1 MSEKSQGPKLKVYC
15 PELMK
20 MIGPGEF
27 SWCPYYQAE
36 KLTIEDEEGIL
47 KQVFRCH
54 VKCGCTVHYQYYEG
68 GELKTKTI
76 DVIENEDRLRELIK
90 VGSKETATSK
100 KKVLLVDDDEDFLFI
115 HSSLL
120 NNHGYEV
127 ITAESEKECRE
138 KLKTITPDLI
148 ILDVMMEHLDSGF
161 DLSKEIKGRFPSVP
175 IILLTSIV
183 EETGLPI
190 PSSDDA
196 KKKLLH
202 ADAFIN
208 KPVNQE
214 NLLKTIKELLS

>member
-1 MSEKSQGPKLKVYC
+1 MSEKSKGSKLTVYC

-36 KLTIEDEEGIL
+36 KLSIEDEEGVL

-90 VGSKETATSK
+90 EGSKKPESQNK
-100 KKVLLVDDDEDFLFI
+100 RILLVDDDEDFLLI

-120 NNHGYEV
+120 SSHGYEV

-138 KLKTITPDLI
+138 ILEASKPDLI
-148 ILDVMMEHLDSGF
+148 ILDVMMEYLDSGF
-161 DLSKEIKGRFPSVP
+161 DLSKEIKSKFPSVP
-175 IILLTSIV
+175 IILLTSII

-190 PSSDDA
+190 PASEEA
-196 KKKLLH
+196 RKKLLN

-214 NLLKTIKELLS
+214 NLLATIKELLS

>member
-1 MSEKSQGPKLKVYC
+1 MSEKSKGSKLTVYC

-36 KLTIEDEEGIL
+36 KLSIEDTEGIL

-68 GELKTKTI
+68 GKLKTKTM

-90 VGSKETATSK
+90 EGSKEIGLSRK
-100 KKVLLVDDDEDFLFI
+100 KILLVDDDEDFLLI

-120 NNHGYEV
+120 SNHGYEV

-138 KLKTITPDLI
+138 ILEKDTPDLI
-148 ILDVMMEHLDSGF
+148 ILDIMMEYLDSGL
-161 DLSKEIKGRFPSVP
+161 DLSKEIKSRFPSVP

-190 PSSDDA
+190 PASEDA
-196 KKKLLH
+196 KMKLLN
-202 ADAFIN
+202 AEAFIN
-208 KPVNQE
+208 KPVNKE
-214 NLLKTIKELLS
+214 NLLTTIKELLS

>member
-1 MSEKSQGPKLKVYC
+1 MSEQSKGSKLTVYC

-36 KLTIEDEEGIL
+36 KLSIEDEEGVL

-90 VGSKETATSK
+90 EGSKETTPTK
-100 KKVLLVDDDEDFLFI
+100 KKILLVDDDEDFLLI

-120 NNHGYEV
+120 SGHGYDV
-127 ITAESEKECRE
+127 ITSESEKDCRE
-138 KLKTITPDLI
+138 ILKKITPDLI

-161 DLSKEIKGRFPSVP
+161 DLSKEIKSQYPSIP
-175 IILLTSIV
+175 IILLTSFV
-183 EETGLPI
+183 EETGLSI
-190 PSSDDA
+190 PASEEA

-214 NLLKTIKELLS
+214 NLLASIKELLS

>member
-1 MSEKSQGPKLKVYC
+1 LSEKSKGSKLAVYC

-36 KLTIEDEEGIL
+36 KLSIEDNEGIL

-54 VKCGCTVHYQYYEG
+54 VKCGCTVHYQYYKG
-68 GELKTKTI
+68 GELKTKTM

-90 VGSKETATSK
+90 EGSKEPASSK
-100 KKVLLVDDDEDFLFI
+100 KKVLLVDDDEDFLLI

-120 NNHGYEV
+120 SNHDYEV

-138 KLKTITPDLI
+138 ILETNTPDLI
-148 ILDVMMEHLDSGF
+148 ILDVMMEYLDSGF
-161 DLSKEIKGRFPSVP
+161 DLSKEIKSRFPSVP

-190 PSSDDA
+190 PASEEVR
-196 KKKLLH
+196 KKLLN

-214 NLLKTIKELLS
+214 NLLTTIKELLS

>member
-1 MSEKSQGPKLKVYC
+1 MSEKSKRSKLTVYC

-36 KLTIEDEEGIL
+36 KLSMEDDESIL

-76 DVIENEDRLRELIK
+76 DVVENEDRLRELIK
-90 VGSKETATSK
+90 EGLKEPESTNK
-100 KKVLLVDDDEDFLFI
+100 KILLVDDDEDFLFI

-120 NNHGYEV
+120 SGHGYEV
-127 ITAESEKECRE
+127 ITAESEKECKKILE
-138 KLKTITPDLI
+138 TIKPDLI
-148 ILDVMMEHLDSGF
+148 ILDVMMEFLDSGF
-161 DLSKEIKGRFPSVP
+161 DLSKEIKSRFPSVP

-190 PSSDDA
+190 PASEEA
-196 KKKLLH
+196 RKKLLN

-214 NLLKTIKELLS
+214 NLLATIKDLLS